1 MIVNSKPITATLPTT
16 GKTLTN
22 RSANRIEIS
31 ESITPI
37 GILKIGRLI
46 TSINQLGSRA
56 FTFGFSTIL
65 NAKYNNPKSD
75 KSVIIVLSIIFFLLT
90 KIVIIF

>member
-16 GKTLTN
+16 GNTLTN

-65 NAKYNNPKSD
+65 NAKYNKPKSD
-75 KSVIIVLSIIFFLLT
+75 KSAIIVLSIIFFFL
-90 KIVIIF
+90 F

>member
-1 MIVNSKPITATLPTT
+1 MIVNSKPITVILPTN

-22 RSANRIEIS
+22 RNAIRIDIS

-37 GILKIGRLI
+37 GILKIGRLMAFKI
-46 TSINQLGSRA
+46 QLGYLA
-56 FTFGFSTIL
+56 FNFGFSTIL

-75 KSVIIVLSIIFFLLT
+75 KSAIIVLSIIF
-90 KIVIIF
+90 

>member
-1 MIVNSKPITATLPTT
+1 MIVNSKPITAILPTN

-22 RSANRIEIS
+22 RNAIRIDIS

-37 GILKIGRLI
+37 GILKIGRLMAFKI
-46 TSINQLGSRA
+46 QLGSLA
-56 FTFGFSTIL
+56 FNFGFSTIL

-75 KSVIIVLSIIFFLLT
+75 KSAIIVLSIIF
-90 KIVIIF
+90 